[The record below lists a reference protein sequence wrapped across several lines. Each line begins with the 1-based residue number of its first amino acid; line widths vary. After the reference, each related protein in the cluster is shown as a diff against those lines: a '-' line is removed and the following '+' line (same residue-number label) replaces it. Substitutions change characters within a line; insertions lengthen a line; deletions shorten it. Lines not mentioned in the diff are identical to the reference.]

1 MPTAMTDPLKSLK
14 IKHGV
19 LKRTKKDLLV
29 YQKEM
34 EKVRNTVAKMKEDNK
49 DPHDIKQQE
58 EVLKETTDMVPE
70 TQKRLKEAY
79 ADVEQLLALN
89 FSDEMGKLP
98 EEPIPEDAELSDLQK
113 ELAGVR
119 TTMKDTR
126 EVLPDVA
133 EVAGAAGE
141 GEI

>member
-1 MPTAMTDPLKSLK
+1 MTDPLKSLK